1 MLKMFSNSVCS
12 ISNNVKGIQSF
23 EKGIKLEYL
32 KKAIAS
38 CGFILLQETHSPIH
52 DEKKGKTSA
61 VLQINAGHHKQKN
74 KKNHQSNLIF
84 GGHNKTTNKASF
96 MTFSV

>member
-1 MLKMFSNSVCS
+1 MLKMFSNSICS

-52 DEKKGKTSA
+52 DEKKR
-61 VLQINAGHHKQKN
+61 KN
-74 KKNHQSNLIF
+74 EKNECRAA
-84 GGHNKTTNKASF
+84 NKCWSP
-96 MTFSV
+96 